1 MIGIVEIRV
10 MIKIRRIFLIL
21 IGLLLAVSIATSVQA
36 ANPKIDV
43 ITIKGTINPV
53 LIDYVERGIEQAEDS
68 DAEALVIQMDTPG
81 GLDTAMRDIVQLIVN
96 SRVPVVVY
104 VSPSGARAASAGV
117 FITIA
122 AHVAVMAPNTAIG
135 AAHPVAIGEEGE
147 AAMSEAME
155 EKVVNDAAAYIRSIA
170 EAHGRNIEWAERA
183 VRESVSATER
193 EALELNVIDMVAPD
207 LDTLVAQ
214 LDGWQVTMLDN
225 RQITLQTQGAT
236 INDVPMKTI
245 EGFLYAIADPNI
257 AYILLSLAMLGIMAE
272 IFNPGLIFPGVVGG
286 ISLLL
291 AFYSLGVL
299 PVNYAGVLF
308 IVLAFGLFVAEVL
321 TTTFGLFT
329 AGGITALVIGSLIL
343 FQGAAPIFRVDP
355 WLIATV
361 TIVVAAAF
369 AFVINRAISAHRK
382 QAKTGREE
390 LIGKTATVKVALN
403 PEGTVFFKGERWT
416 AISEEGSV
424 APGEEVIIKKLDGL
438 MLYVTKKQEGGNK

>member
-1 MIGIVEIRV
+1 MT
-10 MIKIRRIFLIL
+10 KIRRILLVL
-21 IGLLLAVSIATSVQA
+21 IGLLLAASIVTSVQA
-36 ANPKIDV
+36 ANPKVDV

-53 LIDYVERGIEQAEDS
+53 LVDYVKRGIEEAEDS
-68 DAEALVIQMDTPG
+68 GAEALIIQMDTPG

-96 SRVPVVVY
+96 ARVPVVVY

-122 AHVAVMAPNTAIG
+122 GHVAVMAPNTAIG
-135 AAHPVAIGEEGE
+135 AAHPVAIGSEGE

-170 EAHGRNIEWAERA
+170 EAHGRNMEWAEKA

-193 EALELNVIDMVAPD
+193 EALDLNVIDMISPD
-207 LDTLVAQ
+207 LDTLITQ
-214 LDGWQVTMLDN
+214 LDGRQVTMLDN
-225 RQITLQTQGAT
+225 RQITLQTAGAT
-236 INDVPMKTI
+236 INNVPMKTI
-245 EGFLYAIADPNI
+245 ENFLYAIADPNI
-257 AYILLSLAMLGIMAE
+257 AYILLSLAMLGIMVE

-329 AGGITALVIGSLIL
+329 AGGVVSLVIGSLIL
-343 FQGAAPIFRVDP
+343 FQGASPIFRVDP

-361 TIVVAAAF
+361 TIIIAAAF
-369 AFVINRAISAHRK
+369 AFIVHRAISAHRK

-390 LIGKTATVKVALN
+390 LIGKTATVKVALK
-403 PEGTVFFKGERWT
+403 PEGTVFFKGERWS
-416 AISEEGSV
+416 AISEEGQV
-424 APGEEVIIKKLDGL
+424 EPGEEVVINKIDGL
-438 MLYVTKKQEGGNK
+438 TLYVSKKQQGG